1 MYYFELPESSISEAI
16 HANLKLVEEICEEYS
31 LENYFGTISTATQE
45 FLSVIK
51 KTTKGEDVS
60 VIIGY
65 ILENDQ
71 LLAHFEINGTIITL
85 PTLFEEGKELNPI
98 KMITLLVDE
107 LQYTE
112 NQKGISFGFH
122 VKQEAQE
129 RKIQETTKEVKSSNV
144 KKW

>member
-45 FLSVIK
+45 FLMVIK
-51 KTTKGEDVS
+51 KTTKGENVS
-60 VIIGY
+60 VSIGY

-71 LLAHFEINGTIITL
+71 LLAHFEINGTIMVL

-98 KMITLLVDE
+98 KMIILLVDE

-144 KKW
+144 NKW

>member
-1 MYYFELPESSISEAI
+1 MYYFELPESSVSEAI
-16 HANLKLVEEICEEYS
+16 QANLKLVEEICEEYS

-45 FLSVIK
+45 FLMVIK
-51 KTTKGEDVS
+51 KTTKGEEVG
-60 VIIGY
+60 VTIGY

-71 LLAHFEINGTIITL
+71 LLAHFELNGTIMTL
-85 PTLFEEGKELNPI
+85 PSLFEEGKEFNPI
-98 KMITLLVDE
+98 KVITLLVDE
-107 LQYTE
+107 LQFTE

-129 RKIQETTKEVKSSNV
+129 RKIQQTTKEVKNTNV

>member
-1 MYYFELPESSISEAI
+1 MYYFELPESTVSEALN
-16 HANLKLVEEICEEYS
+16 ANLQLVEEICEEHS

-51 KTTKGEDVS
+51 KTTKGEDVR
-60 VIIGY
+60 ICIGY

-85 PTLFEEGKELNPI
+85 PALFEEGKELNPI
-98 KMITLLVDE
+98 KMISLLIDE
-107 LQYTE
+107 LEYTE
-112 NQKGISFGFH
+112 NQKGVSFGFH

-129 RKIQETTKEVKSSNV
+129 RKIQQATKEIKNSNV

>member
-1 MYYFELPESSISEAI
+1 MYYFELHESSVSEAI
-16 HANLKLVEEICEEYS
+16 QANLKLVEEICEEYS

-45 FLSVIK
+45 FLMVIK
-51 KTTKGEDVS
+51 KTTKGEDVG
-60 VIIGY
+60 VTIGY

-71 LLAHFEINGTIITL
+71 LLAHFELNGTIMTL
-85 PTLFEEGKELNPI
+85 PSLFEEGKEFNPI
-98 KMITLLVDE
+98 KVITLLVDE
-107 LQYTE
+107 LQFTE

-129 RKIQETTKEVKSSNV
+129 RKIQQTTKEVKNTNV

>member
-1 MYYFELPESSISEAI
+1 MYYFELPELSISEAI
-16 HANLKLVEEICEEYS
+16 NANLKLVEEICEEYS
-31 LENYFGTISTATQE
+31 LDNYFGTISTATQE
-45 FLSVIK
+45 FLTVIK
-51 KTTKGEDVS
+51 KTTKGEEVN
-60 VIIGY
+60 VTIGY

-71 LLAHFEINGTIITL
+71 LFAHFELSGTIMTL
-85 PTLFEEGKELNPI
+85 PSLFDEGKEFNPI

-129 RKIQETTKEVKSSNV
+129 RKIQETTKEMKNSNV

>member
-1 MYYFELPESSISEAI
+1 MYYFELPESSVSEAI
-16 HANLKLVEEICEEYS
+16 QANLKLVEEICEEYS

-45 FLSVIK
+45 FLMVIK
-51 KTTKGEDVS
+51 KTTKGEDVG
-60 VIIGY
+60 VTIGY

-71 LLAHFEINGTIITL
+71 LLAHFELNGTIMTL
-85 PTLFEEGKELNPI
+85 PSLFEEGKEFNPI
-98 KMITLLVDE
+98 KVITLLVDE
-107 LQYTE
+107 LQFTE

-129 RKIQETTKEVKSSNV
+129 RKIQQTTKEVKNTNV